1 MIENGALRDVRILD
15 LTRVLSGPLAAM
27 WLGDLGAD
35 VIKIEMP
42 GKGDDAR
49 LTPIHVN
56 GYSTF
61 FAAMNRNKRSVTLNL
76 KAEEGR
82 NILLEMAKQADVVLS
97 NYRPGV
103 MEKLG
108 LGYEDFRKVN
118 ERIIFATVSG
128 FGQNSK
134 YASRP
139 AYDIVGQG
147 MGGIMALNGPE
158 GSDPTRV
165 GTSIADV
172 TAGMNTVIGILAA
185 LHARTLTGKGQC
197 VDISLVDSV
206 LALMPS
212 ENVRYFVGGQLVP
225 RLGNRYAG
233 NAPYGSFKAK
243 DKYFNLACGSD
254 KLFRKFAVE
263 ILKQPEL
270 AEDERFSIMA
280 KRAENY
286 PLVKAFVEE
295 WASAY
300 TVDEIVELCLS
311 HGIPAG
317 PIWNM
322 DDISKDSYFTEDRDM
337 LISLDQ
343 PGVGRI
349 TVTNSPVKL
358 SDTKTAVRRPAPA
371 LGEHNVE
378 VYGELLG
385 YDEEKLAE
393 LKKNAII

>member
-1 MIENGALRDVRILD
+1 M
-15 LTRVLSGPLAAM
+15 
-27 WLGDLGAD
+27 
-35 VIKIEMP
+35 
-42 GKGDDAR
+42 
-49 LTPIHVN
+49 
-56 GYSTF
+56 
-61 FAAMNRNKRSVTLNL
+61 
-76 KAEEGR
+76 
-82 NILLEMAKQADVVLS
+82 
-97 NYRPGV
+97 
-103 MEKLG
+103 
-108 LGYEDFRKVN
+108 
-118 ERIIFATVSG
+118 
-128 FGQNSK
+128 
-134 YASRP
+134 
-139 AYDIVGQG
+139 
-147 MGGIMALNGPE
+147 
-158 GSDPTRV
+158 
-165 GTSIADV
+165 
-172 TAGMNTVIGILAA
+172 
-185 LHARTLTGKGQC
+185 
-197 VDISLVDSV
+197 
-206 LALMPS
+206 
-212 ENVRYFVGGQLVP
+212 P